1 MKNSMIPKRA
11 WNTQTL
17 LGVGVGILER
27 RFQTQALGKAG
38 SAGRADRDDLEML
51 CQPTVRNQAGSQ
63 NVSLAILKHPCPSS
77 FCCFCCDEE
86 YSDKSNLKRERGC
99 SDPQFKG
106 TVHCTHNL
114 EAEIN
119 ARCYSALLTHLD
131 TPGSQPGYGTAHNGQ
146 RSSHLN

>member
-1 MKNSMIPKRA
+1 MIPKRA

-17 LGVGVGILER
+17 LGAGVGILGR

-38 SAGRADRDDLEML
+38 SAGRVDRDDLEML
-51 CQPTVRNQAGSQ
+51 CQPTVSNQAGSQ
-63 NVSLAILKHPCPSS
+63 NVSLAILKHLCPSF

-86 YSDKSNLKRERGC
+86 YSDKKQLKERKGL
-99 SDPQFKG
+99 FKG
-106 TVHCTHNL
+106 MVHCTHNL

-119 ARCYSALLTHLD
+119 AHCYSALLTHLD
-131 TPGSQPGYGTAHNGQ
+131 TPGSQPGYGTVHNGQ